1 MTAITRQDLDRNS
14 WLSPEDK
21 DMVRSNTMRS
31 RRESIKPT
39 ILDPKTRK
47 IGIDVDALKRQVEE
61 KRELASREKARNDAF
76 DNQTL
81 IQQDLIM
88 QNMERERQLR
98 YKMACDQDRFRNS
111 EQRPDQCR
119 EYDIW
124 RPDLLKVSKP
134 ARIGDYDPR
143 LGVSSG
149 QVFDGEDLH
158 VSERLAAQAKQRNEW
173 YQTQMKEKA
182 AEKRREQ
189 MEDLND
195 QLALLETQKRLAELT
210 DMDEYAK
217 SEIRKEIASN
227 NYQMAQEKKQNEANQ
242 RAFEQKQNEAE
253 ILNTKRTG
261 IISEPMCQRGQCAPM
276 DYRGMTI
283 ADQKNIIN
291 QQAEQMADNERR
303 RQEDAKRERQWY
315 EYQEYL
321 KSEGDKNEAQ
331 WLRRKQQ
338 EQAALYQTQ
347 LQQEKEFKRREN
359 YMNKIVYGQN
369 IPDDYF
375 YNSWGNDVR

>member
-1 MTAITRQDLDRNS
+1 MAFTRQDLDRNS

-21 DMVRSNTMRS
+21 NIIRANTTRS
-31 RRESIKPT
+31 RLESIKPT

-47 IGIDVDALKRQVEE
+47 IGIDVDALKAQVEE

-88 QNMERERQLR
+88 ENMEKERQLR
-98 YKMACDQDRFRNS
+98 YKMTCDQDRFRNS
-111 EQRPDQCR
+111 QQRPDQCR

-149 QVFDGEDLH
+149 QVFDGEDLQ
-158 VSERLAAQAKQRNEW
+158 VSARLAAQAKQRNEW

-182 AEKRREQ
+182 AEQRREQ
-189 MEDLND
+189 MEDLNN
-195 QLALLETQKRLAELT
+195 QLVELETQKRLAEIT
-210 DMDEYAK
+210 ERDEYAK
-217 SEIRKEIASN
+217 SEVRKNIAN
-227 NYQMAQEKKQNEANQ
+227 DNYQMYQDKKQNEADQ

-253 ILNTKRTG
+253 IINTQRKG
-261 IISEPMCQRGQCAPM
+261 IIAERMLQRGQCAPM
-276 DYRGMTI
+276 DYRGMTVDDQKKI
-283 ADQKNIIN
+283 IDQQADQ
-291 QQAEQMADNERR
+291 MLDNERR
-303 RQEDAKRERQWY
+303 RQDDARRERQWY

-338 EQAALYQTQ
+338 QQAELYQTQ

-359 YMNKIVYGQN
+359 YMNKVVYGQN

>member
-1 MTAITRQDLDRNS
+1 MAFTRQDLDRNS

-21 DMVRSNTMRS
+21 NIIRANTTRS
-31 RRESIKPT
+31 RLESIKPT

-47 IGIDVDALKRQVEE
+47 IGIDVDALKAQVEE

-88 QNMERERQLR
+88 ENMEKERQLR

-111 EQRPDQCR
+111 QQRPDQCR

-149 QVFDGEDLH
+149 QVFDGEDLQ
-158 VSERLAAQAKQRNEW
+158 VSARLAAQAKQRNEW

-182 AEKRREQ
+182 AEQRREQ
-189 MEDLND
+189 MEDLNN
-195 QLALLETQKRLAELT
+195 QLVELETQKRLAEIT
-210 DMDEYAK
+210 ERDEYAK
-217 SEIRKEIASN
+217 SEVRKNIAN
-227 NYQMAQEKKQNEANQ
+227 DNYQMYQDKKQNEADQ

-253 ILNTKRTG
+253 IINTQRKG
-261 IISEPMCQRGQCAPM
+261 IIAERMLQRGQCAPM
-276 DYRGMTI
+276 DYRGMTVDDQKKI
-283 ADQKNIIN
+283 IDQQADQ
-291 QQAEQMADNERR
+291 MLDNERR
-303 RQEDAKRERQWY
+303 RQDDARRERQWY

-338 EQAALYQTQ
+338 QQAELYQTQ

-359 YMNKIVYGQN
+359 YMNKVVYGQN

>member
-1 MTAITRQDLDRNS
+1 MAFTRQDLDRNS

-21 DMVRSNTMRS
+21 NIIRANTTRS
-31 RRESIKPT
+31 RLESIKPT

-47 IGIDVDALKRQVEE
+47 IGIDVDALKAQVEE

-88 QNMERERQLR
+88 ENMEKERQLR

-111 EQRPDQCR
+111 QQRPDQCR

-149 QVFDGEDLH
+149 QVFDGEDLQ
-158 VSERLAAQAKQRNEW
+158 VSARLAAQAKQRNEW

-182 AEKRREQ
+182 AEQRREQ
-189 MEDLND
+189 MEDLNN
-195 QLALLETQKRLAELT
+195 QLVELETQKRLAEIT
-210 DMDEYAK
+210 EKDEYAK
-217 SEIRKEIASN
+217 SEVRKNIAN
-227 NYQMAQEKKQNEANQ
+227 DNYQMYQDKKQNEADQ

-253 ILNTKRTG
+253 IINTQRKG
-261 IISEPMCQRGQCAPM
+261 IIAERMLQRGQCAPM
-276 DYRGMTI
+276 DYRGMTVDDQKKI
-283 ADQKNIIN
+283 IDQQADQ
-291 QQAEQMADNERR
+291 MLDNERR
-303 RQEDAKRERQWY
+303 RQDDARRERQWY

-338 EQAALYQTQ
+338 QQAELYQTQ

-359 YMNKIVYGQN
+359 YMNKVVYGQN

>member
-1 MTAITRQDLDRNS
+1 MESITRQDLDRNS
-14 WLSPEDK
+14 WLSPEDR
-21 DMVRSNTMRS
+21 DLVRSNTMRA
-31 RRESIKPT
+31 RRENIKPT

-47 IGIDVDALKRQVEE
+47 IGIDVDALRQQVEE
-61 KRELASREKARNDAF
+61 KRELASREKTRNDAF

-81 IQQDLIM
+81 MQQDLIM

-98 YKMACDQDRFRNS
+98 YKMACDQDRYRNS
-111 EQRPDQCR
+111 QQRPDQCR

-182 AEKRREQ
+182 AEQRREQ
-189 MEDLND
+189 MEDLNN
-195 QLALLETQKRLAELT
+195 QLVELETQKRLAEIT
-210 DMDEYAK
+210 ERDEYAK
-217 SEIRKEIASN
+217 SEIRKQIAN
-227 NYQMAQEKKQNEANQ
+227 DNYQMFQDKKQNEADQ
-242 RAFEQKQNEAE
+242 HAFEQKQNEAE
-253 ILNTKRTG
+253 IINTKRTG
-261 IISEPMCQRGQCAPM
+261 IIAETMRQRGQCAPM
-276 DYRGMTI
+276 DYRGMTVE
-283 ADQKNIIN
+283 DQKDIIN
-291 QQAEQMADNERR
+291 QQADQMADNERR
-303 RQEDAKRERQWY
+303 RQDEARRERQWY

-347 LQQEKEFKRREN
+347 LKQEKEFKRREN
-359 YMNKIVYGQN
+359 YMNKVVYGQN